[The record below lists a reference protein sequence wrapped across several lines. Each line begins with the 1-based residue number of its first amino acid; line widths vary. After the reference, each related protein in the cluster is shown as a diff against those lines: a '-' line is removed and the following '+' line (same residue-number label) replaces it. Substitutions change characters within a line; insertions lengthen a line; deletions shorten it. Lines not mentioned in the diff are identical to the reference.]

1 VNTALANT
9 IIEAAALTLAAI
21 IITFGLI
28 CATWDHAL
36 LPLARRIAYSHARRM
51 QAVRRYEA
59 CERIGRHRGH
69 WGGSLDDQPAQI
81 ILDVITDV
89 QARRQP

>member
-59 CERIGRHRGH
+59 CERIGRHRAV
-69 WGGSLDDQPAQI
+69 WSVPLDDQPAEI
-81 ILDVITDV
+81 IAAVVTDV